1 MIINVQTWRKDNVD
15 ETALKND
22 FFKLGW
28 VFGGECGIANKSY
41 LFIWK
46 NGDEPIFPA
55 DYEYTVI
62 NQDKL
67 SD

>member
-1 MIINVQTWRKDNVD
+1 MMINVQTWRKDNVD
-15 ETALKND
+15 ETVLKND
-22 FFKLGW
+22 LFKLGW
-28 VFGGECGIANKSY
+28 VFGGEGGIANKSY

-46 NGDEPIFPA
+46 NEDEPVFPA